1 MRKPVLVLGQCLAWS
16 SSGCLSCLLAP
27 VAAAGAWTH
36 DAARCGV
43 HAGDVVALDST
54 ANMDAGAKP
63 TTRKGLLLKYLSY
76 AIDKLK
82 KQKLKQILLMKAC
95 PDKCYNASINKHQT

>member
-43 HAGDVVALDST
+43 HAGDVEALDSA
-54 ANMDAGAKP
+54 ANMDAGDDEAP
-63 TTRKGLLLKYLSY
+63 VRSRRRGRGY
-76 AIDKLK
+76 
-82 KQKLKQILLMKAC
+82 C
-95 PDKCYNASINKHQT
+95 